1 MSASDHPPTGG
12 FAALVPELAVLD
24 ITASL
29 RFWCD
34 VLGFEIAYQRPE
46 HNFVYLERSRAQV
59 MLELHH
65 GSWETGA
72 MERPLGRG
80 INLMIYVESLDPLLD
95 ALAVAN
101 WPLFRSPQESRYR
114 MGEQEIGQREF
125 LVQNPDGYLLRFAQA
140 YSRVAAPREAGE
152 HN

>member
-1 MSASDHPPTGG
+1 MRASDHPPTGG

-24 ITASL
+24 IAASL

-34 VLGFEIAYQRPE
+34 VLGFEIVYQRPE
-46 HNFVYLERSRAQV
+46 HNFVYLERSGAQV

-72 MERPLGRG
+72 LERPLGRG
-80 INLMIYVESLDPLLD
+80 INFMIYVESLDPLLD
-95 ALAVAN
+95 ALAAAN
-101 WPLFRSPQESRYR
+101 WPLFRSPEESRYR
-114 MGEQEIGQREF
+114 LGEQEIGQREF
-125 LVQNPDGYLLRFAQA
+125 LVQDPDGYLLRFAQV